1 MAFAFISP
9 EAFKGDYTRSLNNF
23 KCQGLESFDLK
34 VDGKSLSG
42 YPLTQSGNQYLGFYY
57 KFLKECNF
65 YNNNYSSGA
74 MTYDSFLNYNFMVV
88 ENLRRKKIT
97 NGQLTVKLKFRN
109 ILNHKLYLIVMP
121 VHKKTLTFDEY
132 YHPEVVESS
141 VNANDDMIE

>member
-23 KCQGLESFDLK
+23 KSQGIESFDLK

-42 YPLTQSGNQYLGFYY
+42 YPLTLTGNQYLSFYY

-74 MTYDSFLNYNFMVV
+74 LSYDAFQDYNFMIV
-88 ENLRRKKIT
+88 ENLRRKKLF
-97 NGQLTVKLKFRN
+97 NGQLTLKLKFKH
-109 ILNHKLYLIVMP
+109 ILNHKLYLIIMP
-121 VHKKTLTFDEY
+121 VHKKVLNFDEY
-132 YHPEVVESS
+132 YQPEVVESS
-141 VNANDDMIE
+141 NARDDIYE